1 MLKQIFA
8 LAIGFILSAQT
19 FALET
24 KIVTFEQFLQL
35 DKEHAMQMEF
45 TDVTPST
52 QAWTAIYVVGK
63 QTIPNRTAQMNLVI
77 LPEGLINK
85 ANPTEKLSQTLLIAD
100 DLPLRKKFS
109 LKEFDD
115 IADEIE
121 DQTDKKIE
129 DPYVKDGDMIRT
141 YAQVLDW
148 VPEDGIGNFKLNIA
162 VPEQNGFEPL
172 AIYMIVGEGAKPK
185 QVIDLIKQNSNLT
198 EQERKEQF
206 RDIAKSPDAKL
217 AKFEARLLIFF
228 AIAAV
233 MMFIYWGKWRRS

>member
-8 LAIGFILSAQT
+8 LGLGLVLSIQA

-24 KIVTFEQFLQL
+24 KIVSFEQFLKL
-35 DKEHAMQMEF
+35 DPEHAAQMEF
-45 TDVTPST
+45 KDVSPST

-63 QTIPNRTAQMNLVI
+63 QTVPNRTAQMNLVI

-85 ANPTEKLSQTLLIAD
+85 ANPTEKVNQTVLIAD

-115 IADEIE
+115 IADVIE
-121 DQTDKKIE
+121 DQTDQKIQ
-129 DPYVKDGDMIRT
+129 DPIVNDGDIIRT

-148 VPEDGIGNFKLNIA
+148 VPEYGVENFKLSIG
-162 VPEQNGFEPL
+162 VPEQVGFEPL
-172 AIYMIVGEGAKPK
+172 AIYMIVGEGDKPQ
-185 QVIDLIKQNSNLT
+185 QVIDLMKQNSNLT
-198 EQERKEQF
+198 AEEREQQF
-206 RDIAKSPDAKL
+206 RDIAKSPDSKL
-217 AKFEARLLIFF
+217 ARFEARFLIFF

-233 MMFIYWGKWRRS
+233 MIFLYWGKMRRS